1 MAGGEGGTRGTEPD
15 REQNLCAGGRPSR
28 ATVLRRAGGAGENPS
43 IKSKHIY
50 LLLAIA
56 GLVLPY
62 MQFVPWVL
70 EHGLDMR
77 LFVAQLFASRIS
89 AFFGMDVLVPAAV
102 VVVFLWAERS
112 RLGNRLWIPL
122 VALVT
127 VGVSLALPLAL
138 YLREDR

>member
-1 MAGGEGGTRGTEPD
+1 M
-15 REQNLCAGGRPSR
+15 
-28 ATVLRRAGGAGENPS
+28 
-43 IKSKHIY
+43 KSKQIY

-77 LFVAQLFASRIS
+77 LFVSQLFANRIS
-89 AFFGMDVLVPAAV
+89 AFFGTDVVVSAAV
-102 VVVFLWAERS
+102 VVVFLRAERS
-112 RLGNRLWIPL
+112 RYEKKRRIPL
-122 VALVT
+122 VALLT

-138 YLREDR
+138 SLREGR

>member
-1 MAGGEGGTRGTEPD
+1 MKP
-15 REQNLCAGGRPSR
+15 
-28 ATVLRRAGGAGENPS
+28 
-43 IKSKHIY
+43 KHIY

-89 AFFGMDVLVPAAV
+89 AFFGMDVLVSAAV
-102 VVVFLWAERS
+102 VVVFLGMERS
-112 RLGNRLWIPL
+112 RLGSKRWIPL
-122 VALVT
+122 VALLT

>member
-1 MAGGEGGTRGTEPD
+1 MKPK
-15 REQNLCAGGRPSR
+15 Q
-28 ATVLRRAGGAGENPS
+28 
-43 IKSKHIY
+43 IY

-77 LFVAQLFASRIS
+77 LFVSQLFASRIS
-89 AFFGMDVLVPAAV
+89 AIFGMDVLVSAAV
-102 VVVFLWAERS
+102 VVVFLGAERS
-112 RLGNRLWIPL
+112 RLGNERWIPL
-122 VALVT
+122 VALLT

>member
-1 MAGGEGGTRGTEPD
+1 MKPK
-15 REQNLCAGGRPSR
+15 Q
-28 ATVLRRAGGAGENPS
+28 
-43 IKSKHIY
+43 IY

-77 LFVAQLFASRIS
+77 LFIAQLFASGIS
-89 AFFGMDVLVPAAV
+89 AFFGMDVLVSAAV
-102 VVVFLWAERS
+102 VVVFLRAERS
-112 RLGNRLWIPL
+112 RLGNKRWIPL
-122 VALVT
+122 AALLT